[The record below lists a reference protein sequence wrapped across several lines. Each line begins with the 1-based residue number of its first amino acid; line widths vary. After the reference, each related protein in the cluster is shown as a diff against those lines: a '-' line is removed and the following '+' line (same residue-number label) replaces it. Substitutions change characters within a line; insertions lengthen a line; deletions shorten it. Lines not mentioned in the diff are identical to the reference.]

1 MKTGSSI
8 ALIVIGAILAFAV
21 NATIFPY
28 FDLTIIGYILMAA
41 GGAGLVASLVTSR
54 PRRTH
59 RVTETRSV
67 VDPAT
72 GERIV
77 HNESRDSGI

>member
-1 MKTGSSI
+1 MKIGSSI
-8 ALIVIGAILAFAV
+8 ALIAFGAILAFAV
-21 NATIFPY
+21 NASIFPY
-28 FDLTIIGYILMAA
+28 FDLTMIGYILMAA
-41 GGAGLVASLVTSR
+41 GVIGLIASLAMNA
-54 PRRTH
+54 PRRNR

-77 HNESRDSGI
+77 RNDSRESAL

>member
-1 MKTGSSI
+1 MKIGSSV
-8 ALIVIGAILAFAV
+8 ALIAFGAILAFAV
-21 NATIFPY
+21 NAAIFPY
-28 FDLTIIGYILMAA
+28 FDLTMIGYILMAA
-41 GGAGLVASLVTSR
+41 GVIGLIASLAMNA
-54 PRRTH
+54 PRRTR

-77 HNESRDSGI
+77 HNESRDMAL

>member
-1 MKTGSSI
+1 MKIGSSV
-8 ALIVIGAILAFAV
+8 ALLILGAILSFAV
-21 NATIFPY
+21 DVTVFPY
-28 FDLTIIGYILMAA
+28 FDLKVIGYILMAA
-41 GGAGLVASLVTSR
+41 GAAGLVGSLAMSR
-54 PRRTH
+54 PRRAH

-77 HNESRDSGI
+77 HNESRDSGL

>member
-1 MKTGSSI
+1 MKIGSSV
-8 ALIVIGAILAFAV
+8 ALLILGAILSFAV
-21 NATIFPY
+21 DVTVFPY
-28 FDLTIIGYILMAA
+28 FDLKIIGYILMAA
-41 GGAGLVASLVTSR
+41 GAAGLIGSLAMSR
-54 PRRTH
+54 PRRSR

-77 HNESRDSGI
+77 HNESRDSGL